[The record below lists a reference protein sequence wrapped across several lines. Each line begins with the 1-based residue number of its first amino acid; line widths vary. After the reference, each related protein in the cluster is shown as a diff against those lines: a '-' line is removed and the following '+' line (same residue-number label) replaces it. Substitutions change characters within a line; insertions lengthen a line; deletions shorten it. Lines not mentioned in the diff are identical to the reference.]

1 MRRYDDELDFDES
14 LQIEDDRKKY
24 VAIGVAVAALL
35 LLVIWFVGRSGKEES
50 VVAGNENTVGSEIS
64 SMQTGDEGVID
75 NGKST
80 DDGQDI
86 SVNDETETVQEST
99 EEVATILVSDRV
111 TEISG
116 ITKGIDVAKYQ
127 GIIDWKK
134 VAESGV
140 DFAMI
145 RVGYRTMESG
155 DIKEDEMARYNMQEA
170 AANGIRIGVYFFSTA
185 ITEGEA
191 RREAEWVADYISDY
205 PITYP
210 VAYDCEGFQ
219 KQTNRHYSL
228 TKEERTEYAMV
239 FMERIH
245 ELGYTPMFYGAKN
258 ELTDDLKWE
267 TSILENRYKIWVSQ
281 YAEIEKT
288 DYAGQFAMWQRSCTG
303 SVPGIE
309 GDVDL
314 NVAYFGYE
322 NTAEPMSGTPAAK
335 VSVTV
340 ADTMDFIETDEIVT
354 AKDVTNLRDVPSQG
368 DDSTVKVKLS
378 NGDRA
383 SRVGISKSGWSKLLY
398 QGEVYYAVSSY
409 LTTDLAEAEPQTPVI
424 DDGIK
429 TEFIA
434 CNDTVTAKIEVN
446 LRKLPSVTNP
456 DAHVAATIYHGEQI
470 RRIGI
475 NHDVGWSKVE
485 YNGQILYC
493 VSSYLEVVQ

>member
-1 MRRYDDELDFDES
+1 MRRYEDELDFDES
-14 LQIEDDRKKY
+14 IEIKDERKKY
-24 VAIGVAVAALL
+24 VVLGAVVVALL
-35 LLVIWFVGRSGKEES
+35 VLVVWLISTTTKEQSVDADNKGEADFENGTESVQDTTEEMETLLV
-50 VVAGNENTVGSEIS
+50 SE
-64 SMQTGDEGVID
+64 
-75 NGKST
+75 
-80 DDGQDI
+80 
-86 SVNDETETVQEST
+86 
-99 EEVATILVSDRV
+99 RV
-111 TEISG
+111 PEIADV
-116 ITKGIDVAKYQ
+116 TNGIDVAKYQ

-170 AANGIRIGVYFFSTA
+170 TANGIKVGVYFFSTA

-191 RREAEWVADYISDY
+191 RREAEWVADYIADY
-205 PITYP
+205 EITYP
-210 VAYDCEGFQ
+210 VAYDCEGFS
-219 KQTNRHYSL
+219 KQTNRHYNL

-239 FMERIH
+239 FMDRIY

-258 ELTDDLKWE
+258 ELTDNLKWE
-267 TSILENRYKIWVSQ
+267 TDKLEKRYKIWVSQ
-281 YAEIEKT
+281 YANIEKT
-288 DYAGQFAMWQRSCTG
+288 DYAGEFCMWQRSCTG

-314 NVAYFGYE
+314 NIAYFGYE
-322 NTAEPMSGTPAAK
+322 NSAEPLSGKQAARVT
-335 VSVTV
+335 VSV
-340 ADTMDFIETDEIVT
+340 ADTMDFMETDEIVT
-354 AKDVTNLRDVPSQG
+354 AKNVTNLRDVPSQG
-368 DDSTVKVKLS
+368 EDSTVKVKLS
-378 NGDRA
+378 NGERA
-383 SRVGISKSGWSKLLY
+383 ARIGISKSGWSKLLY

-409 LTTDLAEAEPQTPVI
+409 LTTDLAVVEQEAPVV

-434 CNDTVTAKIEVN
+434 CNETVTAKIEVN
-446 LRKLPSVTNP
+446 LRRLPSVTNP
-456 DAHVAATIYHGEQI
+456 EAHVVTTLYNGEQI
-470 RRIGI
+470 KRIGI

>member
-1 MRRYDDELDFDES
+1 MRRYDDELDLDES
-14 LQIEDDRKKY
+14 LEIRDDRKKY
-24 VAIGVAVAALL
+24 AAIGVVAAVLL
-35 LLVIWFVGRSGKEES
+35 LLVIWFVGRDAKEES
-50 VVAGNENTVGSEIS
+50 LAAGNTGAGDSEIS
-64 SMQTGDEGVID
+64 SVQADEGNSVSDNQVSGDEQDAESV
-75 NGKST
+75 
-80 DDGQDI
+80 DGTEEIQD
-86 SVNDETETVQEST
+86 ST
-99 EEVATILVSDRV
+99 EESMVLVSNRV
-111 TEISG
+111 TEITG
-116 ITKGIDVAKYQ
+116 VTKGIDVAKYQ
-127 GIIDWKK
+127 GMIDWKK

-170 AANGIRIGVYFFSTA
+170 AANGIKIGVYFFSTA

-191 RREAEWVADYISDY
+191 RREAEWVADYISGY

-210 VAYDCEGFQ
+210 VAYDCEGFN

-228 TKEERTEYAMV
+228 TKEERTQHAMV
-239 FMERIH
+239 FMDRIY

-267 TSILENRYKIWVSQ
+267 TGKLEKRYKIWVSQ
-281 YAEIEKT
+281 YADIEKT
-288 DYAGQFAMWQRSCTG
+288 DYTGEFCMWQSSCTG
-303 SVPGIE
+303 SVPGIA

-335 VSVTV
+335 VSVSV
-340 ADTMDFIETDEIVT
+340 ADTMDFIETDELVT
-354 AKDVTNLRDVPSQG
+354 AKNVTNLRDVPSQG
-368 DDSTVKVKLS
+368 EDSTVKVKLS
-378 NGDRA
+378 NGERA
-383 SRVGISKSGWSKLLY
+383 SRIGISKSGWSKLLY
-398 QGEVYYAVSSY
+398 QGEIYYAVSSY
-409 LTTDLAEAEPQTPVI
+409 LTTDLAVVEPEPPVV

-429 TEFIA
+429 TEFVA

-446 LRKLPSVTNP
+446 LRRLPSVTNP
-456 DAHVAATIYHGEQI
+456 EAHVVATLYNGEQV

-475 NHDVGWSKVE
+475 NTDVGWSKVE

-493 VSSYLEVVQ
+493 VSSYLEVVE

>member
-1 MRRYDDELDFDES
+1 MRRYDDELDFDEL

-35 LLVIWFVGRSGKEES
+35 LLVIWVVSGSTKEE
-50 VVAGNENTVGSEIS
+50 VIVDDHTNVIS
-64 SMQTGDEGVID
+64 SENSIVQEEGNMSSD
-75 NGKST
+75 NQMTAGELDST
-80 DDGQDI
+80 MADG
-86 SVNDETETVQEST
+86 TEVLQEST
-99 EEVATILVSDRV
+99 EETNVILVSDSV
-111 TEISG
+111 KETDV

-134 VAESGV
+134 VAESAV

-155 DIKEDEMARYNMQEA
+155 DIKEDEMAKYNMQEA
-170 AANGIRIGVYFFSTA
+170 AANGIKIGVYFFSTA

-239 FMERIH
+239 FMDKIH

-267 TSILENRYKIWVSQ
+267 TSILEKRYKIWVSQ

-288 DYAGQFAMWQRSCTG
+288 DYAGEFAMWQRSCTG

-309 GDVDL
+309 GEVDL

-354 AKDVTNLRDVPSQG
+354 AKDVTNLRDVPSQEE
-368 DDSTVKVKLS
+368 DSTVKVKLF
-378 NGDRA
+378 NGERA
-383 SRVGISKSGWSKLLY
+383 SRIGISKNGWSKLLY

-409 LTTDLAEAEPQTPVI
+409 LTTDLAESEPQTPVI

>member
-14 LQIEDDRKKY
+14 LQFQDDRKKY

-35 LLVIWFVGRSGKEES
+35 LLVIWFVGQNVREES
-50 VVAGNENTVGSEIS
+50 AIAGNDGAAGSEIS
-64 SMQTGDEGVID
+64 SMQADGEGVAENNQMAGED
-75 NGKST
+75 QNTGYV
-80 DDGQDI
+80 DA
-86 SVNDETETVQEST
+86 TEEQHST
-99 EEVATILVSDRV
+99 EEQMVILVSDRV
-111 TEISG
+111 TEIVG
-116 ITKGIDVAKYQ
+116 TTKGIDVAKYQ

-170 AANGIRIGVYFFSTA
+170 AANGIKVGVYFFSTA
-185 ITEGEA
+185 ITEDEA
-191 RREAEWVADYISDY
+191 RREAEWVADYISGY

-210 VAYDCEGFQ
+210 VAYDCEGFN
-219 KQTNRHYSL
+219 KQTNRHYNL
-228 TKEERTEYAMV
+228 TKEERTECAMA
-239 FMERIH
+239 FMDRIY

-258 ELTDDLKWE
+258 ELTGDMKWE
-267 TSILENRYKIWVSQ
+267 TGKLEKRYKVWVSQ
-281 YAEIEKT
+281 YADIEKT
-288 DYAGQFAMWQRSCTG
+288 DYAGEFCMWQRSCTG

-314 NVAYFGYE
+314 NIAYFDYE
-322 NTAEPMSGTPAAK
+322 KVAEPMSGTPAAK
-335 VSVTV
+335 VTVSV
-340 ADTMDFIETDEIVT
+340 ADTMDFIETDETVT
-354 AKDVTNLRDVPSQG
+354 AKNVTNLRDVPSQG
-368 DDSTVKVKLS
+368 EDSTVMQKLS
-378 NGDRA
+378 NGERA
-383 SRVGISKSGWSKLLY
+383 VRIGISKTGWSKLLY

-409 LTTDLAEAEPQTPVI
+409 LTTDLSVVETEAPVV
-424 DDGIK
+424 DDGVQ
-429 TEFIA
+429 TEFTA

-446 LRKLPSVTNP
+446 LRRLPSVTHP
-456 DAHVAATIYHGEQI
+456 EAHVVATLYHGEQI

-475 NHDVGWSKVE
+475 NTDVGWSKVE